1 MGLSE
6 KAVDK
11 LGLYI
16 VVKHLKREHLNLTS
30 YSCMNVRLAAQV
42 CLNYFY
48 MYSSVFKMV
57 CFTRC

>member
-16 VVKHLKREHLNLTS
+16 VVKHLKREHLNLIS

-48 MYSSVFKMV
+48 MYSRSVF
-57 CFTRC
+57 